1 MEGRWQVLEIEVKA
15 RIDSIPAVEARILEL
30 GGVFRKEVIEV
41 DVYYNHPSRD
51 FAETDEAIR
60 LRRVEGMVFLTY
72 KGPKIDGLTKTREE
86 FTLKVDSWDNSASIL
101 RALGFTE
108 VMAVTKRRRY
118 LRFDSFEIML
128 DYLEGLGSFIEV
140 EMKGDYKPDVLFEFL
155 ARLGVKGSETRSYL
169 ELVLEKQ
176 LNMKKS

>member
-1 MEGRWQVLEIEVKA
+1 MLEIEVKA

-30 GGVFRKEVIEV
+30 GGEFRKEVIEV
-41 DVYYNHPSRD
+41 DVYYNHPNRD

-60 LRRVEGMVFLTY
+60 LRRVEDMVFLTY
-72 KGPKIDGLTKTREE
+72 KGPKIDRHTKTREE
-86 FTLKVDSWDNSASIL
+86 FNLKVDSWDNSTSIL

-108 VMAVTKRRRY
+108 VMPVKKRRRY
-118 LRFDSFEIML
+118 LRLEEFEIML

-140 EMKGDYKPDVLFEFL
+140 EMKGDYKPDALFDFL
-155 ARLGVKGSETRSYL
+155 RELGVEGSETRSYL

-176 LNMKKS
+176 GKLK